1 MPLAPVRPARWDAPS
16 DFTAEVQQH
25 HRVHPSSHGVRVG
38 DDIEGIPRAAF
49 SAISSVGIRRSI
61 AKYTRS
67 GCSLLLVIV
76 TSEACGNLLHDG
88 SLPIEAA
95 LRREDRAGVPF
106 KVATVDRPP
115 PVMSRDREC

>member
-49 SAISSVGIRRSI
+49 SAISSVGIRRPI
-61 AKYTRS
+61 AKYTRF
-67 GCSLLLVIV
+67 GCSLWLVIV
-76 TSEACGNLLHDG
+76 KSEACDNLLHDG

-95 LRREDRAGVPF
+95 CTARTEPASHSRSRRLIAPSSNE
-106 KVATVDRPP
+106 
-115 PVMSRDREC
+115 SR